1 MEFPTNWVVF
11 NLPDYD
17 TEAPAI
23 TGDFT
28 VELFAQL
35 RNTGRILDGFR
46 FVLDGAKALEAY
58 VDLDRVIPVPELKGL
73 QAFFQCWPRDIKIRR
88 NMLTSSWVSITDGI
102 SGNDVDILDEGGAGV
117 AAGTVLRIL
126 ERLPGTGPTNA
137 STRWAVMVGADNFLK
152 LQLQGL
158 PLVASAL
165 NNRSTFKG
173 YVLKPFT
180 CSQYPTLRLDTVSSF
195 TWQRSPRIEFHASY
209 HLHLTNQHND
219 RSGVRF
225 E

>member
-11 NLPDYD
+11 SLPDYD
-17 TEAPAI
+17 TEVPAV

-35 RNTGRILDGFR
+35 WNTGRILYGFR

-58 VDLDRVIPVPELKGL
+58 VDLDKVIPVPELKGL
-73 QAFFQCWPRDIKIRR
+73 QAFYQCWPRDIKIRR
-88 NMLTSSWVSITDGI
+88 NMLTSAWVSITDGI
-102 SGNDVDILDEGGAGV
+102 SGNDVDVLDEGGAGG

-137 STRWAVMVGADNFLK
+137 STRWAVTVGADNFLK

-173 YVLKPFT
+173 YVLKSFCIVPVF
-180 CSQYPTLRLDTVSSF
+180 YPPVRH
-195 TWQRSPRIEFHASY
+195 RIR
-209 HLHLTNQHND
+209 N
-219 RSGVRF
+219 
-225 E
+225 

>member
-17 TEAPAI
+17 TEVPAI
-23 TGDFT
+23 SGEFT

-35 RNTGRILDGFR
+35 RNTGRILDSFR
-46 FVLDGAKALEAY
+46 FALDGTKALEAY
-58 VDLDRVIPVPELKGL
+58 VDLDKVIPVPELKGL
-73 QAFFQCWPRDIKIRR
+73 QAYIQCWPRDIRIRR

-102 SGNDVDILDEGGAGV
+102 TGNDMDVLDENGAGV

-137 STRWAVMVGADNFLK
+137 STRWAVTVGADNFLK

-158 PLVASAL
+158 PLVASTL

-173 YVLKPFT
+173 YVSNPFHHFPVGL
-180 CSQYPTLRLDTVSSF
+180 YPSPIR
-195 TWQRSPRIEFHASY
+195 QRSP
-209 HLHLTNQHND
+209 
-219 RSGVRF
+219 
-225 E
+225 

>member
-11 NLPDYD
+11 SLPDYD
-17 TEAPAI
+17 TETPAV

-46 FVLDGAKALEAY
+46 FALDGSKALEAY
-58 VDLDRVIPVPELKGL
+58 VDLDKILPTPELKGL
-73 QAFFQCWPRDIKIRR
+73 QAFFQCWPRDVKIRR
-88 NMLTSSWVSITDGI
+88 NMLSSPWVSITDGI
-102 SGNDVDILDEGGAGV
+102 SSNDVDVLDENGTGV

-137 STRWAVMVGADNFLK
+137 STRWAVTVGADSFLK

-173 YVLKPFT
+173 YVHGQSHVFL
-180 CSQYPTLRLDTVSSF
+180 
-195 TWQRSPRIEFHASY
+195 
-209 HLHLTNQHND
+209 
-219 RSGVRF
+219 
-225 E
+225 